1 MDTGHNLR
9 KTLLRGYKA
18 LLKNGPPEKA
28 SGHARIIEFTSQ
40 DLPAL
45 LTLLFRSVADGGR
58 LSRRGLVDIAAS
70 QEPDGREVMN
80 NIRYGVFV
88 TFKARNEYTRA
99 CFKQYGL
106 LTDPSGWYGSMWRP
120 FHIIGL
126 ETSISVLSAVLRGEA
141 TGTAKEF
148 RGDAVATAKCGIKVG
163 DILDGEGGVSVWA
176 NAIPA
181 QRSLELDALPIGL
194 AHNVRMKRAVR
205 KDTIVSFNDIEMT
218 HDLDV
223 VSLRREMENQFR
235 PGKIA
240 AA

>member
-1 MDTGHNLR
+1 MG
-9 KTLLRGYKA
+9 K
-18 LLKNGPPEKA
+18 
-28 SGHARIIEFTSQ
+28 
-40 DLPAL
+40 
-45 LTLLFRSVADGGR
+45 
-58 LSRRGLVDIAAS
+58 
-70 QEPDGREVMN
+70 
-80 NIRYGVFV
+80 
-88 TFKARNEYTRA
+88 
-99 CFKQYGL
+99 
-106 LTDPSGWYGSMWRP
+106 
-120 FHIIGL
+120 
-126 ETSISVLSAVLRGEA
+126 
-141 TGTAKEF
+141 
-148 RGDAVATAKCGIKVG
+148 
-163 DILDGEGGVSVWA
+163 GGVSVWA